1 MIYELFFQKLSYFS
15 QIKANAKSIN
25 QLSGILT
32 YLISALSDAYM
43 YQ

>member
-1 MIYELFFQKLSYFS
+1 MNYSFKNYHTSVKLK
-15 QIKANAKSIN
+15 QMQN
-25 QLSGILT
+25 QLINWVGILT